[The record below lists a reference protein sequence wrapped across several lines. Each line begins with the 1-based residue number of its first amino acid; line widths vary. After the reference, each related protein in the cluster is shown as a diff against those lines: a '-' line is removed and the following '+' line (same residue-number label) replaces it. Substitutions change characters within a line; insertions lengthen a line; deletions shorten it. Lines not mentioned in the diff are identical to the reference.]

1 MRAHGVVQVKQKRK
15 LNYAGV
21 ILIEIFNRQNKQFR
35 RCKGKHIFP
44 LSSSI
49 LAACRWAVSVLLNEQ
64 HAYFWM
70 SGTRTFGWATC
81 IPLNERHAYFWM
93 SGTRTFEWATRVLLN
108 ERHAYL
114 LIQQQCLSSIV
125 PSIDRAYLLIELHT
139 CLTIWAACLPLN

>member
-49 LAACRWAVSVLLNEQ
+49 LAACR
-64 HAYFWM
+64 
-70 SGTRTFGWATC
+70 
-81 IPLNERHAYFWM
+81 
-93 SGTRTFEWATRVLLN
+93 
-108 ERHAYL
+108 
-114 LIQQQCLSSIV
+114 
-125 PSIDRAYLLIELHT
+125 
-139 CLTIWAACLPLN
+139 